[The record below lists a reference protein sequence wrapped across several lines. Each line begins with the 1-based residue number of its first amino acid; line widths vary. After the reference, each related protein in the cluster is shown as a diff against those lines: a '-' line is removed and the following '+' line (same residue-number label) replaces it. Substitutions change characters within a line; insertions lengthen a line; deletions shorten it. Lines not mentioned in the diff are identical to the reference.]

1 MERAD
6 EPTQV
11 GTPINKALFD
21 SIQNDIGTIIN
32 DKDTLSNVYNVG
44 TLSTGKRTL
53 TDTFD
58 NPQEW
63 TIESNLKVTHKLSGL
78 TILTNS
84 IYDDYN
90 MERFVDGSDTSMA
103 IYKSSYIDFQR
114 PTAWKLKQILGK
126 IWSEKSSGTFRQIR
140 IGTENSLN
148 VSGTYQTYADAVINT
163 NTFDFTLDVEQTD
176 FYLRSRSSSTNYEI
190 RAYEIFGITYET
202 NCNILTYTY
211 PYAIADGTV
220 VKYRTPSNLDTT
232 IPTVIKIGNNEVNVG
247 MREPNKNYEFIWNQP
262 SSVKSGLPLSIKIGT
277 ITDGSTIPQSE
288 GYLHYKY
295 FVSPYS
301 AGADSAESNSYV
313 ADGNGWSITCE
324 VNQSTRV
331 VTSKAVSKTR
341 RDTSN
346 SYTGITT
353 KSATVNYIEF
363 AWN

>member
-21 SIQNDIGTIIN
+21 SIQNDVGTIID

-53 TDTFD
+53 TDTFND
-58 NPQEW
+58 PSEW
-63 TIESNLKVTHKLSGL
+63 TIESDKKVTHKMSGL
-78 TILTNS
+78 S
-84 IYDDYN
+84 ISASSVYSGYN
-90 MERFVDGSDTSMA
+90 MERFVDGNASTMA
-103 IYKSSYIDFQR
+103 VYKSVYMTFER
-114 PTAWKLKQILGK
+114 PVAWKLKQILGK
-126 IWSEKSSGTFRQIR
+126 IVSETSSGSYRQIR
-140 IGTENSLN
+140 IGTDTSLTT
-148 VSGTYQTYADAVINT
+148 SGTYQSYADAVIRT
-163 NTFDFTLDVEQTD
+163 EQFDFTLNVEQTA
-176 FYLRSRSSSTNYEI
+176 FYMKSCSNSTSYEI
-190 RAYEIFGITYET
+190 RPYELYGITYET
-202 NCNILTYTY
+202 NCNILTYS
-211 PYAIADGTV
+211 YAHTIADGTV
-220 VKYRTPSNLDTT
+220 IKYRTPANLDTS
-232 IPTVIKIGNNEVNVG
+232 IPTIIKIGNNEVNVG

-262 SSVKSGLPLSIKIGT
+262 ASIKSGLQMSIKVGT
-277 ITDGSTIPQSE
+277 ITDGSTIPQTE
-288 GYLHYKY
+288 GYYHYIY

-301 AGADSAESNSYV
+301 AGADSAEANSYE

-341 RDTSN
+341 RDSSN
-346 SYTGITT
+346 TYTGTTT